1 MSQGQSSSKLPKKYQ
16 GNFIWSYG
24 EVDPS
29 TVATLGAKNQFYV
42 NLTDG
47 TLYQKNDEGVT
58 TNWSVC
64 AFSSSG
70 PSQITVN
77 SQNGVEELD
86 FQGEIAVNVSGNT
99 ATLTLPKRVGTV
111 GGFTDTD
118 TLVIGSGLNATQ
130 SNPNEV
136 TLTATSSGIDVDS
149 NSGVTKI
156 VSGTNLS
163 STSSGPNEVTLDVT
177 IPTPTITV
185 DVVSGVN
192 NIRVGSNLSVTNDGG
207 GQVTLDAT
215 IPTPTINVGAFS
227 GISTISAGTGISIT
241 NPVSGTAEISST
253 ATPTGTPRG
262 LAYYDATGN
271 LSSDA
276 NSYYDTVNKILKFGK
291 VGLPSGGVVGAAKNT
306 IIFGDNV
313 SSGNAPA
320 NSLCFGDT
328 VNASILNTSLI
339 FGNSVNVGQC
349 YRSIVGGYTITC
361 TNNSVT
367 IGSSVVVGSN
377 FSIGYNGI
385 ANSFITGENFSS
397 LGNISSSSQI
407 SRSFIAANHVTVS
420 ASVEI
425 YDSLVVGKHTF
436 NANSTY
442 LLIVGE
448 SVSLPAI
455 TNYSFI
461 YGKNSTNT
469 SVNSTLN
476 HVFMFGDGHKA
487 FYDHQIAFGKFSQL
501 NDSNIMFVLG
511 NGTDDSTR
519 SNAFDVG
526 RDGLIREYGAKRIK
540 IKGEA
545 GATYTLNARTD
556 YAVEFTN
563 SGAITIT
570 LPSGISGQKYEL
582 KLSNVTTATI
592 NAASGETING
602 LSSYLLGLGL
612 CCSLIFRNGNWI
624 VCANSDE
631 VIDYDNLSKYMSDK
645 DTGIFKTIEWKTS
658 AGVLRKKSV
667 LSGGTAPQFTTRTVT
682 FYDQTGT
689 LISSKTLTYTLSYD
703 VDGDV
708 TSEVL

>member
-29 TVATLGAKNQFYV
+29 AVATLGAKNQFYV

-86 FQGEIAVNVSGNT
+86 FQGEIQVVVSGNT

-118 TLVIGSGLNATQ
+118 TIVLGTGLSGTQ

-136 TLTATSSGIDVDS
+136 TLDVTIPPSEIEVDS
-149 NSGVTKI
+149 FTDTQKI
-156 VSGTNLS
+156 VTGANLT
-163 STSSGPNEVTLDVT
+163 STQSNPNEVTLDVT
-177 IPTPTITV
+177 IPTPTIQV
-185 DVVSGVN
+185 GAVSGVSN
-192 NIRVGSNLSVTNDGG
+192 VQLGTNLSLVNDGG
-207 GQVTLDAT
+207 GQITL
-215 IPTPTINVGAFS
+215 
-227 GISTISAGTGISIT
+227 SASA
-241 NPVSGTAEISST
+241 S
-253 ATPTGTPRG
+253 PTGDPNTVSFFNG
-262 LAYYDATGN
+262 SGNLVSNSQFTYDQTKYRLGIGN
-271 LSSDA
+271 LSLDS
-276 NSYYDTVNKILKFGK
+276 SRTSSLIIGSSSSQSI
-291 VGLPSGGVVGAAKNT
+291 PSGNFSIFVGQNNSFGSLINSSIIMGENKNLSAVVTNSFVIGSNT
-306 IIFGDNV
+306 TLYAGGSFQSAFVLSGGLTLSRCHVMTSIVGGITFNNNSGSNFIKYENSIIFGDRHSFDASSANVILTGCLLIGREQTVNV
-313 SSGNAPA
+313 SSNYLTLLGRGHNV
-320 NSLCFGDT
+320 NGDH
-328 VNASILNTSLI
+328 
-339 FGNSVNVGQC
+339 
-349 YRSIVGGYTITC
+349 ITA
-361 TNNSVT
+361 
-367 IGSSVVVGSN
+367 IGSYSN
-377 FSIGYNGI
+377 FSADTNQLFIIGNGI
-385 ANSFITGENFSS
+385 DNN
-397 LGNISSSSQI
+397 N
-407 SRSFIAANHVTVS
+407 
-420 ASVEI
+420 
-425 YDSLVVGKHTF
+425 
-436 NANSTY
+436 
-442 LLIVGE
+442 
-448 SVSLPAI
+448 
-455 TNYSFI
+455 
-461 YGKNSTNT
+461 
-469 SVNSTLN
+469 
-476 HVFMFGDGHKA
+476 
-487 FYDHQIAFGKFSQL
+487 
-501 NDSNIMFVLG
+501 
-511 NGTDDSTR
+511 R

-563 SGAITIT
+563 NGAITIT
-570 LPSGISGQKYEL
+570 LPSGINGQKYEL

>member
-1 MSQGQSSSKLPKKYQ
+1 MSQGQSNSNLPKKYQ
-16 GNFIWSYG
+16 GTKIWSYG
-24 EVDPS
+24 NGDPTS
-29 TVATLGAKNQFYV
+29 IPTLGAKNQFYV
-42 NLTDG
+42 NLDDG

-58 TNWSVC
+58 TNWSIC
-64 AFSSSG
+64 AFSTSG

-77 SQNGVEELD
+77 GQNGVEELD

-192 NIRVGSNLSVTNDGG
+192 NIQVGSNLSVTNDGG

-291 VGLPSGGVVGAAKNT
+291 VGLPSGGVVGAAKNS
-306 IIFGDNV
+306 IIFGETV
-313 SSGNAPA
+313 SGGNAP
-320 NSLCFGDT
+320 
-328 VNASILNTSLI
+328 VNSLI
-339 FGNSVNVGQC
+339 FGNNVDVRNSQTSLVFGTTINAKDC
-349 YRSIVGGYTITC
+349 YTAIIGGSNINL
-361 TNNSVT
+361 TNNSAA
-367 IGSSVVVGSN
+367 IGSGVVVGSN
-377 FSIGYNGI
+377 FSIAYSGIGY
-385 ANSFITGENFSS
+385 SFVTGEYFTLN
-397 LGNISSSSQI
+397 GNIGSDSTL
-407 SRSFIAANHVTVS
+407 SRSLAAANHITINS
-420 ASVEI
+420 STHI
-425 YDSLVVGKHTF
+425 FDSLLVGKHTF

-442 LLIVGE
+442 LSIIGE

-455 TNYSFI
+455 TNYCFI
-461 YGKNSTNT
+461 HGKNSTDI
-469 SVNSTLN
+469 SINSTLN

-501 NDSNIMFVLG
+501 NDANTMFVLG
-511 NGTDDSTR
+511 YGANDSTR
-519 SNAFDVG
+519 INVFDVG
-526 RDGLIREYGAKRIK
+526 NDGLIREYGGKRVK
-540 IKGEA
+540 VSVQS

-556 YAVEFTN
+556 YAIEFTN
-563 SGAITIT
+563 GGAITIT
-570 LPSGISGQKYEL
+570 LPSGVDGQKYEI
-582 KLSNVTTATI
+582 KLTGGTSATI

-602 LSSYLLGLGL
+602 LSSYLLGINL
-612 CCSLIFRNGNWI
+612 CCSLLFRNGNWL
-624 VCANSDE
+624 VCADDTE

-645 DTGIFKTIEWKTS
+645 DTGVFKTIEWKTS

-689 LISSKTLTYTLSYD
+689 IISSKTLTYTLSYD
-703 VDGDV
+703 VDGDI